1 MTKTRKE
8 LEQQNAELL
17 ELLRLA
23 TTPKPSKVQQFW
35 TWCKPYLVPF
45 ILGAMLGGVVAYSAA
60 VSGLPSVVSQTSLEK
75 QAALGGAA
83 IPPFPQWTQPK
94 GNPSPSLL
102 ALPPSDSNMGTADSS
117 LTSTSEPPLPN
128 SPQADNGQTPSTRF
142 YRPLI
147 RRIR

>member
-60 VSGLPSVVSQTSLEK
+60 VSGLPSVVSQTSLEQK
-75 QAALGGAA
+75 AALGGAA
-83 IPPFPQWTQPK
+83 IPFRS
-94 GNPSPSLL
+94 GNPLPSLL

-117 LTSTSEPPLPN
+117 LTSTSEPPLPPN
-128 SPQADNGQTPSTRF
+128 LQADNGQTPSTRF